1 MAVVVDTVSLPSP
14 VVEVH
19 CHRVVVVIV
28 ILEDNL
34 GVVAAAAAAVVAGM
48 ESLLAVEIV
57 RDILPLVVRKDFDS
71 QR

>member
-1 MAVVVDTVSLPSP
+1 MVDTVSLPSP

-28 ILEDNL
+28 IIEDNL
-34 GVVAAAAAAVVAGM
+34 GVVAAAAAAAVVAGM
-48 ESLLAVEIV
+48 DSLLAVEIV